1 MKRKV
6 SQRAKAGQ
14 KIPGGMWLTALFA
27 APFAVAGLAILMLMV
42 APAVYDWARMRSWQ
56 PVPAKVE
63 LALVQN
69 HPASR
74 GRVDHTVSVRYRY
87 QFDGGRY
94 KGTRASISERPDNI
108 GDFQQRLGGWLRD
121 AMNTESPVQIWVNP
135 RNPAESTV
143 DRSLRL
149 RLLVNTLVWALAC
162 CGIGLLMPAMVVRRV
177 RHGAAG
183 GGS

>member
-1 MKRKV
+1 M
-6 SQRAKAGQ
+6 
-14 KIPGGMWLTALFA
+14 PGGMWLMALFA

-94 KGTRASISERPDNI
+94 KGTRASMSARADNI
-108 GDFQQRLGGWLRD
+108 GDFQQRLGGRLRD

-135 RNPAESTV
+135 QILPN
-143 DRSLRL
+143 
-149 RLLVNTLVWALAC
+149 RLLIAV
-162 CGIGLLMPAMVVRRV
+162 CGPGCWSTPWCGLWPVAVS
-177 RHGAAG
+177 GC
-183 GGS
+183 

>member
-1 MKRKV
+1 
-6 SQRAKAGQ
+6 
-14 KIPGGMWLTALFA
+14 
-27 APFAVAGLAILMLMV
+27 MLMV

-108 GDFQQRLGGWLRD
+108 GDFQQRLGGRLRD

-135 RNPAESTV
+135 QILPN
-143 DRSLRL
+143 
-149 RLLVNTLVWALAC
+149 RLLIAV
-162 CGIGLLMPAMVVRRV
+162 CGSGCWSTPWCGLWPVAVS
-177 RHGAAG
+177 GC
-183 GGS
+183 

>member
-1 MKRKV
+1 MNHKV
-6 SQRAKAGQ
+6 FQRATARQ
-14 KIPGGMWLTALFA
+14 KMPGGMWLMALFA

-87 QFDGGRY
+87 SSMGAA
-94 KGTRASISERPDNI
+94 TRARGLRSASGPTTSGTFNS
-108 GDFQQRLGGWLRD
+108 GSVGGCE
-121 AMNTESPVQIWVNP
+121 TQ
-135 RNPAESTV
+135 
-143 DRSLRL
+143 
-149 RLLVNTLVWALAC
+149 
-162 CGIGLLMPAMVVRRV
+162 
-177 RHGAAG
+177 
-183 GGS
+183 

>member
-1 MKRKV
+1 
-6 SQRAKAGQ
+6 
-14 KIPGGMWLTALFA
+14 MWLMALFAAPFA

-94 KGTRASISERPDNI
+94 KGTRASISERSDNI
-108 GDFQQRLGGWLRD
+108 GNFQQRLGGRLRD

-135 RNPAESTV
+135 RILPN
-143 DRSLRL
+143 
-149 RLLVNTLVWALAC
+149 RLLIAV
-162 CGIGLLMPAMVVRRV
+162 CGPGCWSTPWCGLWPVAVS
-177 RHGAAG
+177 GC
-183 GGS
+183 

>member
-1 MKRKV
+1 
-6 SQRAKAGQ
+6 
-14 KIPGGMWLTALFA
+14 
-27 APFAVAGLAILMLMV
+27 MLMV

-94 KGTRASISERPDNI
+94 KGTRASISERPDDI

-135 RNPAESTV
+135 QILPN
-143 DRSLRL
+143 
-149 RLLVNTLVWALAC
+149 RLLIAV
-162 CGIGLLMPAMVVRRV
+162 CGPGCWSTPWCGLWPVAVS
-177 RHGAAG
+177 GC
-183 GGS
+183 